1 MLCQAGVSVFI
12 AKFIL
17 SLLFRE
23 FCLQPEDKT
32 DDVLVSEPVKDEQK
46 GDAEDVS
53 EGVMDDSIHA
63 ERVEDEKDEN
73 KKYLKTNRVCQF
85 FNIC

>member
-1 MLCQAGVSVFI
+1 M
-12 AKFIL
+12 L
-17 SLLFRE
+17 SLWFRE
-23 FCLQPEDKT
+23 FSLEPEDKT
-32 DDVLVSEPVKDEQK
+32 DDVLLSDTVKDEQK
-46 GDAEDVS
+46 EDAEDVPD
-53 EGVMDDSIHA
+53 GVVDDSIHA

>member
-1 MLCQAGVSVFI
+1 M
-12 AKFIL
+12 L
-17 SLLFRE
+17 SLWFRE

-32 DDVLVSEPVKDEQK
+32 DDVLVSDPVKDEQK
-46 GDAEDVS
+46 EDVS
-53 EGVMDDSIHA
+53 EGAMDDSIHA

-73 KKYLKTNRVCQF
+73 KKYLKTTRVCQF